1 MEIGKLLSPIA
12 LSSLLTKQVRD
23 YFIGIRQEHLSEAIV
38 SIFVKNSYVVIRV
51 THTLART
58 EIRMH
63 GEAVLRI
70 VSQTVPAPELYSL
83 RILV

>member
-12 LSSLLTKQVRD
+12 LSSLVTKRVQD
-23 YFIGIRQEHLSEAIV
+23 YFVGIGQPHLAEAIV
-38 SIFVKNSYVVIRV
+38 SIFVKNSLIIMRV

-58 EIRMH
+58 EIRMY
-63 GEAVLRI
+63 GESVCEIIAHTLKS
-70 VSQTVPAPELYSL
+70 SQTYSV